1 MNDLYKVESQKTWK
15 GKTAGAWLRLCTVE
29 QSKAGP
35 VYVWLTVANATYQV
49 ILADA
54 GDMVISD
61 YDGIKAV
68 LEMSD
73 RARETLARMEQLADE
88 ANYKALEGYSD
99 PISAAAAVLGR
110 IKTPKKA
117 KSSRENGKKGGRP
130 RKTKKE

>member
-1 MNDLYKVESQKTWK
+1 MNDLYKVQSQKTWK
-15 GKTAGAWLRLCTVE
+15 GKTAGAWLKECTVE

-35 VYVWLTVANATYQV
+35 VYVWLTVESATYQV
-49 ILADA
+49 VL
-54 GDMVISD
+54 GDDGNMVISN
-61 YDGIKAV
+61 YDGIEAV

-88 ANYKALEGYSD
+88 ANYKTVEGYSD
-99 PISAAAAVLGR
+99 PISAAAAALGR
-110 IKTPKKA
+110 IRSPKKA